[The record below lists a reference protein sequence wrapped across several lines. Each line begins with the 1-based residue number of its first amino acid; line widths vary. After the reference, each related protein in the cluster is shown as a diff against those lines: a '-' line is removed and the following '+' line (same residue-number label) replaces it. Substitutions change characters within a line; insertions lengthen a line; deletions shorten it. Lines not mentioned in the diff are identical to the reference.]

1 MEKVHHVT
9 DVRWTQDGRS
19 GGGAIPPSQRRA
31 KDGGGLGTTK
41 QLVIGWGTCGLTS
54 LQYRLLH
61 CIE

>member
-41 QLVIGWGTCGLTS
+41 QLHVW
-54 LQYRLLH
+54 
-61 CIE
+61 